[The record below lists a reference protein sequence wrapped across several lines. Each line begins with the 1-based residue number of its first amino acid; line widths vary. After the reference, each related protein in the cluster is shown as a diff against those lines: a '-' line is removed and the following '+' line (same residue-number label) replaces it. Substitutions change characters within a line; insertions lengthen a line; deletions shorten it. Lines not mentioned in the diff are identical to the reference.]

1 MKKVVGLLLVVFAFA
16 FVPVVYAEEKVAIAI
31 IDTGV
36 DTSQVSVHYEVC
48 LMEEKRCPN
57 KQTFMEGPGSATRAA
72 INGFEHGTNM
82 VKVAQSINPNA
93 NIIFIRIVPADK
105 NDKNPMFAAVNANS
119 TIKQALD
126 WVINNKTKF
135 NIVATSTSF
144 GEYSRFKKG
153 ANYCPVNSR
162 LQTTISTLKNLNVGV
177 FFSAGNDYKATQIS
191 YPACIAESIAV
202 GASNY
207 DNRVELYSNRAP
219 EIDFFY
225 LGTYDLLGSRIM
237 GTSPATAALAAQWSK
252 NYKGGFQTTYDYIK
266 SMSSDLVVSLR

>member
-1 MKKVVGLLLVVFAFA
+1 VKKVVGLLLVVFAFA

-225 LGTYDLLGSRIM
+225 LGTYDLLNSRIM